1 MSRRRNLFIIDKI
14 EAYWGQPMGG
24 GAERPPRGF
33 GTCVLNH
40 RGSETIH
47 DTACITYRCFLPDL
61 TRFVTV
67 CCVATGRIDPG
78 HTSQNPGMGAL
89 RADDGSGKPRG
100 ATRHPYA
107 YSIRPKIFFSRKKR
121 MVIIKPAID
130 MATHGEAQAKRGARR
145 GAPQPPFN
153 EPAHGSQLAPYLPG
167 QPRRTDPHGAAGRL
181 CLPAVSLRRLGGVAA
196 SPEKLVAARRG
207 GHPAPPVR
215 GMLEFAISIDGV
227 IKTRLPVDL

>member
-1 MSRRRNLFIIDKI
+1 MSRRRNLFIVGKI
-14 EAYWGQPMGG
+14 EAYWGQPTGG

-33 GTCVLNH
+33 KTCVLNH

-100 ATRHPYA
+100 ATRHLYA
-107 YSIRPKIFFSRKKR
+107 YSIRPKNFFSREKR
-121 MVIIKPAID
+121 MVIIKTAID
-130 MATHGEAQAKRGARR
+130 MATHGKAPAERGARR
-145 GAPQPPFN
+145 GEPQPPVQRTHARQ
-153 EPAHGSQLAPYLPG
+153 PARSMPTRTAPEDRPSRS
-167 QPRRTDPHGAAGRL
+167 RRP
-181 CLPAVSLRRLGGVAA
+181 S
-196 SPEKLVAARRG
+196 
-207 GHPAPPVR
+207 
-215 GMLEFAISIDGV
+215 
-227 IKTRLPVDL
+227 LPVCGIPETAGGRGRVA